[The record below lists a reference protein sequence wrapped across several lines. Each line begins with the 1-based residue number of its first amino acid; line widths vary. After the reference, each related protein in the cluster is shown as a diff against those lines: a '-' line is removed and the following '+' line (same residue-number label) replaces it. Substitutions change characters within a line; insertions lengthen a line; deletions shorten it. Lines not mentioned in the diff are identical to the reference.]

1 MVKNNKNSYKGLLKT
16 IYQLIG
22 KDKYRFILAIA
33 LMVIGTFCLAYAPK
47 VAGMITDEFSKFATT
62 NVFDENIIITLL
74 ISLLGLYV
82 IGNVLKML
90 TDRMMIFISSNVTLK
105 LRKEL
110 HEKMHNVPINYIDST
125 PSGDIIAR
133 LTNDMSSV
141 ESMISSTLA
150 TLFVQLIIIV
160 LVIVMMLVLNVEL
173 SIIYLILIPVSFGIL
188 QFISSRT
195 KVQYKKQQKLVGKLN
210 GVIGDNFNNHL
221 IVKSYNMEEKSLDK
235 FDKINNQI
243 FESYFKSRFYSGFI
257 IPINTIL
264 TNLGYIGICVF
275 GGYFIIT
282 GNLTIGTF
290 LAFILYGQ
298 MLTEPL
304 TTIGNNLNILQSW
317 FSSLENILDVLN
329 EKEEKDFENSEHLSE
344 NDVKG
349 EIEFKNVK
357 FGYSDDKILMDDVNF
372 IAKSG
377 TTNAIVGPS
386 GAGKTTIVNLLMR
399 FYDINDG
406 AIYLDGKN
414 IYKIKKDD
422 FRKSFGMVLQD
433 SWVFE
438 GTIAENIGYG
448 MENPTMEDIHRAAEI
463 VGCYKFINL
472 LPEGYDTVISE
483 ENTNLSVGEKQLL
496 VLARTIISDPKILIL
511 DEATSQMDTR
521 TELLVTK
528 AMEEMMKGRTT
539 FIIAHRLFTIKNADK
554 IIFMKNGDIKEIGNH
569 KELLELNG
577 LYAEMYKSGSIKSEW

>member
-1 MVKNNKNSYKGLLKT
+1 MVKNNKNSQMGLLKT

-22 KDKYRFILAIA
+22 KDKYKFILAIA

-47 VAGMITDEFSKFATT
+47 VAGKITDEFSKFATT
-62 NVFDENIIITLL
+62 NVFDGNVIVTLL
-74 ISLLGLYV
+74 ISLLALYV
-82 IGNVLKML
+82 VGNLLKMV

-105 LRKEL
+105 LRDEL

-150 TLFVQLIIIV
+150 TLFVQFIIII
-160 LVIVMMLVLNVEL
+160 LVIIMMLILNVEL
-173 SIIYLILIPVSFGIL
+173 SIIYLILIPLSFGIL
-188 QFISSRT
+188 KFISSRT

-275 GGYFIIT
+275 GGYFIIS
-282 GNLTIGTF
+282 GSLTIGTF

-304 TTIGNNLNILQSW
+304 TTIGNNLNILQSG

-329 EKEEKDFENSEHLSE
+329 VEEEKDFENSENLLE

-357 FGYSDDKILMDDVNF
+357 FGYSEDKILMDDVNF

-406 AIYLDGKN
+406 TIYLDGKN

-448 MENPTMEDIHRAAEI
+448 MENPTIEDIHKAAEM
-463 VGCYKFINL
+463 VGCDKFINL
-472 LPEGYDTVISE
+472 LPDGYDTVISE

-554 IIFMKNGDIKEIGNH
+554 IIFMKNGDIKEVGNH

-577 LYAEMYKSGSIKSEW
+577 LYAEMYKSGSIKSE

>member
-1 MVKNNKNSYKGLLKT
+1 MVKNNKNSQMGLLKT

-22 KDKYRFILAIA
+22 KDKYKFILAIA

-47 VAGMITDEFSKFATT
+47 VAGKITDEFSKFATT
-62 NVFDENIIITLL
+62 NVFDGNVIVTLL
-74 ISLLGLYV
+74 ISLLALYV
-82 IGNVLKML
+82 VGNLLKMV

-105 LRKEL
+105 LRDEL

-150 TLFVQLIIIV
+150 TLFVQFIIII
-160 LVIVMMLVLNVEL
+160 LVIIMMLILNVEL
-173 SIIYLILIPVSFGIL
+173 SIIYLILIPLSFGIL
-188 QFISSRT
+188 KFISSRT

-210 GVIGDNFNNHL
+210 GIIGDNFNNHL

-275 GGYFIIT
+275 GGYFIIS
-282 GNLTIGTF
+282 GSLTIGTF

-304 TTIGNNLNILQSW
+304 TTIGNNLNILQSG

-329 EKEEKDFENSEHLSE
+329 VEEEKDFENSENLLES
-344 NDVKG
+344 DVKG

-357 FGYSDDKILMDDVNF
+357 FGYSEDKILMDDVNF
-372 IAKSG
+372 VAKSG

-406 AIYLDGKN
+406 TIYLDGKN

-448 MENPTMEDIHRAAEI
+448 MENPTIEDIHKAAEM
-463 VGCYKFINL
+463 VGCDKFINL
-472 LPEGYDTVISE
+472 LPDGYDTVISE

-554 IIFMKNGDIKEIGNH
+554 IIFMKNGDIKEVGNH

-577 LYAEMYKSGSIKSEW
+577 LYAEMYKSGSIKSE

>member
-1 MVKNNKNSYKGLLKT
+1 MVKNNKNSQMGLLKT

-22 KDKYRFILAIA
+22 KDKYKFILAIA

-47 VAGMITDEFSKFATT
+47 VAGKITDEFSKFATT
-62 NVFDENIIITLL
+62 NVFDGNVIVTLL
-74 ISLLGLYV
+74 ISLLALYV
-82 IGNVLKML
+82 VGNLLKMV

-105 LRKEL
+105 LRDEL

-150 TLFVQLIIIV
+150 TLFVQFIIII
-160 LVIVMMLVLNVEL
+160 LVIIMMLILNVEL
-173 SIIYLILIPVSFGIL
+173 SIIYLILIPLSFGIL
-188 QFISSRT
+188 KFISSRT

-275 GGYFIIT
+275 GGYFIIS
-282 GNLTIGTF
+282 GSLTIGTF

-304 TTIGNNLNILQSW
+304 TTIGNNLNILQSG

-329 EKEEKDFENSEHLSE
+329 VEEEKDFENSENLLES
-344 NDVKG
+344 DVKG

-357 FGYSDDKILMDDVNF
+357 FGYSEDKILMDDVNF
-372 IAKSG
+372 VAKSG

-406 AIYLDGKN
+406 TIYLDGKN

-448 MENPTMEDIHRAAEI
+448 MENPTIEDIHKAAEM
-463 VGCYKFINL
+463 VGCDKFINL
-472 LPEGYDTVISE
+472 LPDGYDTVISE

-554 IIFMKNGDIKEIGNH
+554 IIFMKNGDIKEVGNH

-577 LYAEMYKSGSIKSEW
+577 LYAEMYKSGSIKSE

>member
-1 MVKNNKNSYKGLLKT
+1 MVKNDKNSYKGLLKT

-22 KDKYRFILAIA
+22 KDKNKFILAIA
-33 LMVIGTFCLAYAPK
+33 LMVIGTFCLAYAPN
-47 VAGMITDEFSKFATT
+47 VAGKITDEFSKFATT
-62 NVFDENIIITLL
+62 NVFNENIIITLL
-74 ISLLGLYV
+74 ISLLVLYV
-82 IGNVLKML
+82 VGNLLKMVS
-90 TDRMMIFISSNVTLK
+90 DRMMIFISSRVSLK
-105 LRKEL
+105 LRYEL

-141 ESMISSTLA
+141 ESMISSTLV
-150 TLFVQLIIIV
+150 TIFVQFIIIV
-160 LVIVMMLVLNVEL
+160 LVIVMMLILNVEL
-173 SIIYLILIPVSFGIL
+173 SIIYLILIPLSFGIL
-188 QFISSRT
+188 NFISNKT
-195 KVQYKKQQKLVGKLN
+195 IVQFKKQQMLVGKFN

-221 IVKSYNMEEKSLDK
+221 FVKSYNMEEKSLDK
-235 FDKINNQI
+235 FDKINHQI
-243 FESYFKSRFYSGFI
+243 FESFFKSRFYSGFI

-264 TNLGYIGICVF
+264 TNIGYIGICVF
-275 GGYFIIT
+275 GGYFIIS
-282 GNLTIGTF
+282 GSLTIGTF

-304 TTIGNNLNILQSW
+304 TTIGNNLNILQSGL
-317 FSSLENILDVLN
+317 SSLENILDVLN
-329 EKEEKDFENSEHLSE
+329 AEEEKDFENSEHLLE
-344 NDVKG
+344 KDVKG

-357 FGYSDDKILMDDVNF
+357 FGYTEDKILMNDVNF

-406 AIYLDGKN
+406 VIYLDGKN
-414 IYKIKKDD
+414 IYKIKRDD

-448 MENPTMEDIHRAAEI
+448 MENPTIEDIHKAAEL
-463 VGCYKFINL
+463 VGCDKFINL
-472 LPEGYDTVISE
+472 LPDGYDTIISE

-554 IIFMKNGDIKEIGNH
+554 IIFMKNGDIKEVGNH

-577 LYAEMYKSGSIKSEW
+577 LYAEMYKSGSIKSE

>member
-304 TTIGNNLNILQSW
+304 TTIGNNLNILQSG

-463 VGCYKFINL
+463 VGCDKFINL

-577 LYAEMYKSGSIKSEW
+577 LYAEMYKSGSIKSE

>member
-1 MVKNNKNSYKGLLKT
+1 MVKNNKNSQMGLLKT

-22 KDKYRFILAIA
+22 KDKYKFILAIA

-47 VAGMITDEFSKFATT
+47 VAGKITDEFSKFATT
-62 NVFDENIIITLL
+62 NVFDGNVIVTLL
-74 ISLLGLYV
+74 ISLLALYV
-82 IGNVLKML
+82 VGNLLKMV

-105 LRKEL
+105 LRDEL
-110 HEKMHNVPINYIDST
+110 HEKMNNVPINYIDST

-150 TLFVQLIIIV
+150 TLFVQFIIII
-160 LVIVMMLVLNVEL
+160 LVIIMMLILNVEL
-173 SIIYLILIPVSFGIL
+173 SIIYLILIPLSFGIL
-188 QFISSRT
+188 KFISSRT

-210 GVIGDNFNNHL
+210 GIIGDNFNNHL

-275 GGYFIIT
+275 GGYFIIS
-282 GNLTIGTF
+282 GSLTIGTF

-304 TTIGNNLNILQSW
+304 TTIGNNLNILQSG

-329 EKEEKDFENSEHLSE
+329 VEEEKDFENSENLLES
-344 NDVKG
+344 DVKG

-357 FGYSDDKILMDDVNF
+357 FGYSEDKILMDDVNF
-372 IAKSG
+372 VAKSG

-406 AIYLDGKN
+406 TIYLDGKN

-448 MENPTMEDIHRAAEI
+448 MENPTIEDIHKAAEM
-463 VGCYKFINL
+463 VGCDKFINL
-472 LPEGYDTVISE
+472 LPDGYDTVISE

-554 IIFMKNGDIKEIGNH
+554 IIFMKNGDIKEVGNH

-577 LYAEMYKSGSIKSEW
+577 LYAEMYKSGSIKSE

>member
-1 MVKNNKNSYKGLLKT
+1 MVKNDKNSYKGLLKT

-22 KDKYRFILAIA
+22 KDKNKFILAIA
-33 LMVIGTFCLAYAPK
+33 LMVIGTFCLAYAPN
-47 VAGMITDEFSKFATT
+47 VAGKITDEFSKFATT
-62 NVFDENIIITLL
+62 NVFNENIIITLL
-74 ISLLGLYV
+74 ISLLVLYV
-82 IGNVLKML
+82 VGNLLKMVS
-90 TDRMMIFISSNVTLK
+90 DRMMIFISSRVSLK
-105 LRKEL
+105 LRYEL

-141 ESMISSTLA
+141 ESMISSTLV
-150 TLFVQLIIIV
+150 TIFVQFIIIV
-160 LVIVMMLVLNVEL
+160 LVIVMMLILNVEL
-173 SIIYLILIPVSFGIL
+173 SIIYLILIPLSFGIL
-188 QFISSRT
+188 NFISNKT
-195 KVQYKKQQKLVGKLN
+195 KVQFKKQQMLVGKLN

-235 FDKINNQI
+235 FDKINHQI
-243 FESYFKSRFYSGFI
+243 FESLFKSRFYSGFI

-264 TNLGYIGICVF
+264 TNIGYIGICVF
-275 GGYFIIT
+275 GGYFIIS
-282 GNLTIGTF
+282 GSLTIGTF

-304 TTIGNNLNILQSW
+304 TTIGNNLNILQSGL
-317 FSSLENILDVLN
+317 SSLENILDVLN
-329 EKEEKDFENSEHLSE
+329 AEEEKDFENSEHLLE
-344 NDVKG
+344 KDVKG

-357 FGYSDDKILMDDVNF
+357 FGYTEDKILMNDVNF

-406 AIYLDGKN
+406 VIYLDGKN
-414 IYKIKKDD
+414 IYRIKRDD

-448 MENPTMEDIHRAAEI
+448 MENPTIEDIHKAAEL
-463 VGCYKFINL
+463 VGCDKFINL
-472 LPEGYDTVISE
+472 LPDGYDTIISE

-554 IIFMKNGDIKEIGNH
+554 IIFMKNGDIKEVGNH

-577 LYAEMYKSGSIKSEW
+577 LYAEMYKSGSIKSE

>member
-1 MVKNNKNSYKGLLKT
+1 MVKNNKNSQMGLLKT

-22 KDKYRFILAIA
+22 KDKYKFILAIA

-47 VAGMITDEFSKFATT
+47 VAGKITDEFSKFATT
-62 NVFDENIIITLL
+62 NVFDGNVIVTLL
-74 ISLLGLYV
+74 ISLLALYV
-82 IGNVLKML
+82 VGNLLKMV

-105 LRKEL
+105 LRDEL
-110 HEKMHNVPINYIDST
+110 HEKMHNVPINYIDSN

-150 TLFVQLIIIV
+150 TLFVQFIIII
-160 LVIVMMLVLNVEL
+160 LVIIMMLILNVEL
-173 SIIYLILIPVSFGIL
+173 SIIYLILIPLSFGIL
-188 QFISSRT
+188 KFISSRT

-275 GGYFIIT
+275 GGYFIIS
-282 GNLTIGTF
+282 GSLTIGTF

-304 TTIGNNLNILQSW
+304 TTIGNNLNILQSG

-329 EKEEKDFENSEHLSE
+329 VEEEKDFENSENLLE

-357 FGYSDDKILMDDVNF
+357 FGYSEDKILMDDVNF

-406 AIYLDGKN
+406 TIYLDGKN

-448 MENPTMEDIHRAAEI
+448 MENPTIEDIHKAAEM
-463 VGCYKFINL
+463 VGCDKFINL
-472 LPEGYDTVISE
+472 LPDGYDTVISE

-554 IIFMKNGDIKEIGNH
+554 IIFMKNGDIKEVGNH

-577 LYAEMYKSGSIKSEW
+577 LYAEMYKSGSIKSE

>member
-82 IGNVLKML
+82 IGNLLKML

-304 TTIGNNLNILQSW
+304 TTIGNNLNILQSG

-463 VGCYKFINL
+463 VGCDKFINL

-577 LYAEMYKSGSIKSEW
+577 LYAEMYKSGSIKSE

>member
-1 MVKNNKNSYKGLLKT
+1 
-16 IYQLIG
+16 
-22 KDKYRFILAIA
+22 
-33 LMVIGTFCLAYAPK
+33 
-47 VAGMITDEFSKFATT
+47 
-62 NVFDENIIITLL
+62 
-74 ISLLGLYV
+74 
-82 IGNVLKML
+82 
-90 TDRMMIFISSNVTLK
+90 
-105 LRKEL
+105 
-110 HEKMHNVPINYIDST
+110 
-125 PSGDIIAR
+125 
-133 LTNDMSSV
+133 
-141 ESMISSTLA
+141 
-150 TLFVQLIIIV
+150 
-160 LVIVMMLVLNVEL
+160 
-173 SIIYLILIPVSFGIL
+173 
-188 QFISSRT
+188 
-195 KVQYKKQQKLVGKLN
+195 
-210 GVIGDNFNNHL
+210 
-221 IVKSYNMEEKSLDK
+221 MEEKSLDK
-235 FDKINNQI
+235 FDKINHQI
-243 FESYFKSRFYSGFI
+243 FESFFKSRFYSGFI

-264 TNLGYIGICVF
+264 TNIGYIGICVF
-275 GGYFIIT
+275 GGYFIIS
-282 GNLTIGTF
+282 GSLTIGTF

-304 TTIGNNLNILQSW
+304 TTIGNNLNILQSGL
-317 FSSLENILDVLN
+317 SSLENILDVLN
-329 EKEEKDFENSEHLSE
+329 AEEEKDFENSEHLLE
-344 NDVKG
+344 KDVKG

-357 FGYSDDKILMDDVNF
+357 FGYTEDKILMNDVNF

-406 AIYLDGKN
+406 VIYLDGKN
-414 IYKIKKDD
+414 IYRIKRDD

-438 GTIAENIGYG
+438 GTISENIGYG
-448 MENPTMEDIHRAAEI
+448 MENPTIEDIHKAAEL
-463 VGCYKFINL
+463 VGCDKFINL
-472 LPEGYDTVISE
+472 LPDGYDTIISE

-554 IIFMKNGDIKEIGNH
+554 IIFMKNGDIKEVGNH

-577 LYAEMYKSGSIKSEW
+577 LYAEMYKSGSIKSE

>member
-1 MVKNNKNSYKGLLKT
+1 MVKNDKNSYKGLLKT

-22 KDKYRFILAIA
+22 KDKNKFILAIA
-33 LMVIGTFCLAYAPK
+33 LMVIGTFCLAYAPN
-47 VAGMITDEFSKFATT
+47 VAGKITDEFSKFATT
-62 NVFDENIIITLL
+62 NVFNENIIITLL
-74 ISLLGLYV
+74 ISLLVLYV
-82 IGNVLKML
+82 VGNLLKMVS
-90 TDRMMIFISSNVTLK
+90 DRMMIFISSRVSLK
-105 LRKEL
+105 LRYEL

-141 ESMISSTLA
+141 ESMISSTLV
-150 TLFVQLIIIV
+150 TIFVQFIIIV
-160 LVIVMMLVLNVEL
+160 LVIVMMLILNVEL
-173 SIIYLILIPVSFGIL
+173 SIIYLILIPLSFGIL
-188 QFISSRT
+188 NFISNKT
-195 KVQYKKQQKLVGKLN
+195 KVQFKKQQMLVGKLN

-235 FDKINNQI
+235 FDKINHQI
-243 FESYFKSRFYSGFI
+243 FESFFKSRFYSGFI

-264 TNLGYIGICVF
+264 TNIGYIGICVF
-275 GGYFIIT
+275 GGYFIIS
-282 GNLTIGTF
+282 GSLTIGTF

-304 TTIGNNLNILQSW
+304 TTIGNNLNILQSGL
-317 FSSLENILDVLN
+317 SSLENILDVLN
-329 EKEEKDFENSEHLSE
+329 AEEEKDFENSEHLLE
-344 NDVKG
+344 KDVKG

-357 FGYSDDKILMDDVNF
+357 FGYTEDKILMNDVNF

-399 FYDINDG
+399 FYDITDG
-406 AIYLDGKN
+406 VIYLDGKN
-414 IYKIKKDD
+414 IYRIKRDD

-448 MENPTMEDIHRAAEI
+448 MENPTIEDIHKAAEL
-463 VGCYKFINL
+463 VGCDKFINL
-472 LPEGYDTVISE
+472 LPDGYDTIISE

-554 IIFMKNGDIKEIGNH
+554 IIFMKNGDIKEVGNH

-577 LYAEMYKSGSIKSEW
+577 LYAEMYKSGSIKSE

>member
-82 IGNVLKML
+82 IGNLLKML

-304 TTIGNNLNILQSW
+304 TTIGNNLNILQSG

-463 VGCYKFINL
+463 VGCDKFINL